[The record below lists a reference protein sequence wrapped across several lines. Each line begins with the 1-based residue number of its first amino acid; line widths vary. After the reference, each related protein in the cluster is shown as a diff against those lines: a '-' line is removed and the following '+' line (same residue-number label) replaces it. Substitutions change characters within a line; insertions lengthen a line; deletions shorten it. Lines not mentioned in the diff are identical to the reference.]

1 MASTRRRKAKTGAS
15 SVYGGIS
22 GSSVDRD
29 NDYVWWDF
37 CFFRMHTTLSVLTY
51 FSNTTIMYG
60 DTYWYLFMP
69 LPGSV
74 SCLFSF
80 GRNACYYYFNN
91 NNNLLKAYSP
101 VKHRVTSGL
110 FERLVQIENQNVID
124 PLMYCVTV
132 LGHLYVNKSHTIFG
146 HVLCS
151 HLLSTTTKSSVL
163 WMTQIS
169 QIS

>member
-1 MASTRRRKAKTGAS
+1 MVTLTGTS
-15 SVYGGIS
+15 SCHCQEVFH
-22 GSSVDRD
+22 V
-29 NDYVWWDF
+29 
-37 CFFRMHTTLSVLTY
+37 FFLLA
-51 FSNTTIMYG
+51 G
-60 DTYWYLFMP
+60 MP
-69 LPGSV
+69 V
-74 SCLFSF
+74 III
-80 GRNACYYYFNN
+80 NN